1 MKYSLR
7 LNKWKIV
14 LYVIYSVS
22 MLLLIIKVSSPNT
35 IQVVI
40 QEEHV
45 IHIRE
50 IPQVYTLP
58 DVIMIIILTTIVT
71 SSGLFLFFIKSPK
84 REISLDS
91 STRFLTENERRIYE
105 LIKSSGGIVLQSD
118 IVKMSNL
125 SKSTVSNILNRL
137 EAMGL
142 IERKRRG
149 PLNIVILR

>member
-1 MKYSLR
+1 
-7 LNKWKIV
+7 
-14 LYVIYSVS
+14 

-58 DVIMIIILTTIVT
+58 DVITIIILTTIVT
-71 SSGLFLFFIKSPK
+71 SSGLSLFFIKSTK
-84 REISLDS
+84 REISLNS
-91 STRFLTENERRIYE
+91 STRFLTENERKIYE